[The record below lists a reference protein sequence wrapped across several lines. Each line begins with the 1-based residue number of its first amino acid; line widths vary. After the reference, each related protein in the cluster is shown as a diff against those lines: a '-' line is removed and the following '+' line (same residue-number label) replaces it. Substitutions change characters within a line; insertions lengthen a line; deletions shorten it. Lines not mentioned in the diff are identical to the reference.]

1 LIAGFFKQL
10 QSGYGTTLA
19 CHGAIALWKRDIL
32 VNKIF
37 WDHDCIFNGEDL
49 QMGLILHA
57 MKQGHKIRTQP
68 RELVYT
74 EPPDFTMMLWQ
85 QRVKSW
91 DVTSHRM
98 TFKFLHI
105 LLFQWCGGISTL
117 ILKPFFVL
125 EIFNI
130 CQDWARIFFLGY
142 LLTYREGQIHL
153 VCTDSC

>member
-1 LIAGFFKQL
+1 MCFQNLLVAFQNLEYLIAGFFKQL

-32 VNKIF
+32 VSKIF

-57 MKQGHKIRTQP
+57 MKQGFKIRTQP

-125 EIFNI
+125 EVFNI
-130 CQDWARIFFLGY
+130 CQDWARIFFLG
-142 LLTYREGQIHL
+142 H
-153 VCTDSC
+153 